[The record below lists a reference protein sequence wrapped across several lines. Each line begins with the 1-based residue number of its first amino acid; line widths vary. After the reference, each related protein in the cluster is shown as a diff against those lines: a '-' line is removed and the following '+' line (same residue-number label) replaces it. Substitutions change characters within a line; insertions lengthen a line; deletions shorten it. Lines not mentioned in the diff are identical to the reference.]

1 MTGCLS
7 RSSLQGEDVCA
18 HVMILRGSLCS
29 ACCGQGGTNYSK
41 KFKDFKKDKKK
52 YHTSIVQHREQN
64 RHNTK
69 RTLQVEIEELGE
81 VRKKVKNRKRT
92 RKVKKW
98 MYSDYKKH
106 YGGEAKGYPEPQMRE
121 KWDKISAA
129 PHCDEKGTANGRKG
143 YKRWRV
149 ALTTTSSEA
158 ETGSENEQYHT
169 MSKKPRKAQ
178 CVDEV
183 EDLLAGLC
191 V

>member
-1 MTGCLS
+1 M
-7 RSSLQGEDVCA
+7 EKEYA
-18 HVMILRGSLCS
+18 
-29 ACCGQGGTNYSK
+29 K
-41 KFKDFKKDKKK
+41 KFKDLKKDKKK
-52 YHTSIVQHREQN
+52 YHISIVQHREQN

-81 VRKKVKNRKRT
+81 VRKKVKNRKRV

-98 MYSDYKKH
+98 MYSDYRKH
-106 YGGEAKGYPEPQMRE
+106 YGGEARGYAEPHMRE
-121 KWDKISAA
+121 KWDKISASA
-129 PHCDEKGTANGRKG
+129 HCDEKGTANGRKG

-158 ETGSENEQYHT
+158 ESGSANEQYHT
-169 MSKKPRKAQ
+169 MSKKPRKLQ
-178 CVDEV
+178 CADEV